1 MVMLGEQT
9 GLQVLWLGK
18 VCSFFLHGYRPKAF
32 IPILL
37 VIRDCNVSID
47 VCPALGKDVASSS
60 VVKAF
65 KTASTPGLVTL
76 TCSRPPQILSNDQLL
91 EFLHCYA

>member
-37 VIRDCNVSID
+37 VAHQGLQCQYRCVSSFRKGCGILICSQSLQNSINTRVSD
-47 VCPALGKDVASSS
+47 PYLL
-60 VVKAF
+60 KATSDF
-65 KTASTPGLVTL
+65 
-76 TCSRPPQILSNDQLL
+76 Q
-91 EFLHCYA
+91 